1 MGTWRRISEGRVFP
15 IIPVILILLAGLVMV
30 GVVAF
35 IPTRS
40 PQSQKE
46 ELPLVN
52 VEVEAVRSVAEV
64 ADTFDLPGVVE
75 PERVVK
81 VSAEVASRI
90 EGILRIEGEKVEER
104 DPIVELNTDFYLA
117 EFKRA
122 KVQAEFDE
130 RESKRIASLT
140 ERGISNET
148 DQDNARTRA
157 EMSQA
162 AFEVA
167 KAELERTTIASPI
180 SGVLNRIPVEV
191 GEYVEKGTL
200 VAEIV
205 DMDTVKI
212 VIDVPERD
220 IHFLKMGSEQE
231 IFIDSLDDRK
241 CSGRIAYMSEL
252 AEENTR
258 TTRVEITVDNRERLL
273 RSGQIVRVRLVRRI
287 LKDALLIPLEA
298 VIPFEDGRA
307 VYVLEKGLAQRREVE
322 LGFIKGSLVHVIRG
336 LRAGDSLIVA
346 GQRYVGPGQRVN
358 VVGGE

>member
-122 KVQAEFDE
+122 KVQAEFV
-130 RESKRIASLT
+130 SIADPFS
-140 ERGISNET
+140 
-148 DQDNARTRA
+148 A
-157 EMSQA
+157 
-162 AFEVA
+162 
-167 KAELERTTIASPI
+167 
-180 SGVLNRIPVEV
+180 
-191 GEYVEKGTL
+191 
-200 VAEIV
+200 
-205 DMDTVKI
+205 
-212 VIDVPERD
+212 
-220 IHFLKMGSEQE
+220 
-231 IFIDSLDDRK
+231 
-241 CSGRIAYMSEL
+241 
-252 AEENTR
+252 
-258 TTRVEITVDNRERLL
+258 RLL
-273 RSGQIVRVRLVRRI
+273 KPSRSWPGEKPPSTWKGEMRR
-287 LKDALLIPLEA
+287 
-298 VIPFEDGRA
+298 R
-307 VYVLEKGLAQRREVE
+307 
-322 LGFIKGSLVHVIRG
+322 
-336 LRAGDSLIVA
+336 
-346 GQRYVGPGQRVN
+346 
-358 VVGGE
+358 